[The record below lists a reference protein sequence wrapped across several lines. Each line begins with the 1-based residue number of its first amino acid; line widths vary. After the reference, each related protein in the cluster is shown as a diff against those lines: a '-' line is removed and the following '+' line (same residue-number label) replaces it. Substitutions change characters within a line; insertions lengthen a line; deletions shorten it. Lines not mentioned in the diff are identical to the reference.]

1 MLYLLINLY
10 LPLQAL
16 LPVYMEDDQPMNDT
30 WAVQSLLIM
39 HQTSDFSYIF
49 HHTALNSIPTLH
61 AKQSF
66 ETEAR
71 HYGIM
76 IKHYHADNG
85 LFHTKHFLQDLE
97 CNGQTISLAGV
108 GAHHQNGIAEK
119 RIGDLQWKATTLLL
133 HAQQR
138 WPDAINVHL
147 WPYAIHCANETRN
160 ICPTKSNP
168 LSPLNH
174 FCNSTKKL
182 SYTNQYH
189 FGCSI
194 YVLSKDI
201 QDGKKAR
208 KWTDRTCIGIH
219 LGPSP

>member
-1 MLYLLINLY
+1 M
-10 LPLQAL
+10 
-16 LPVYMEDDQPMNDT
+16 
-30 WAVQSLLIM
+30 
-39 HQTSDFSYIF
+39 QTMDYS
-49 HHTALNSIPTLH
+49 TP
-61 AKQSF
+61 
-66 ETEAR
+66 
-71 HYGIM
+71 
-76 IKHYHADNG
+76 
-85 LFHTKHFLQDLE
+85 HFLQDLE

-119 RIGDLQWKATTLLL
+119 RIGDLQQKATTLLL

-147 WPYAIHCANETRN
+147 WPYAIRCANETRN

-168 LSPLNH
+168 LSPLNC

-182 SYTNQYH
+182 SYTNQHH
-189 FGCSI
+189 FGCPV

-208 KWTDRTCIGIH
+208 KWTDRTHIGVN
-219 LGPSP
+219 LGPSPPHASLVSLILNIHTGLVSPQFHCQYDDLFESTTGNQAHFMPKSQW